1 MNRTGRL
8 SEARPVM
15 SGIAAAALL
24 PAILARHLV
33 MRAVVPGWRMAV
45 FAAAIVGR
53 LWVTF

>member
-1 MNRTGRL
+1 
-8 SEARPVM
+8 M